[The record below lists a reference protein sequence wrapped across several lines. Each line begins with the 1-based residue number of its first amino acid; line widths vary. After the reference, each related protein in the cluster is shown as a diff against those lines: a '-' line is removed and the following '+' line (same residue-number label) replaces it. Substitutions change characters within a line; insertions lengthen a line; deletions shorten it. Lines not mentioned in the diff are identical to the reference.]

1 MSPWGRTS
9 VLLCQL
15 VKSGREGMLLPGP
28 EILDNF
34 PKILHEN
41 FLGIVVLLACIVDGR
56 LTVFERLFRLI

>member
-1 MSPWGRTS
+1 M
-9 VLLCQL
+9 
-15 VKSGREGMLLPGP
+15 LPGP